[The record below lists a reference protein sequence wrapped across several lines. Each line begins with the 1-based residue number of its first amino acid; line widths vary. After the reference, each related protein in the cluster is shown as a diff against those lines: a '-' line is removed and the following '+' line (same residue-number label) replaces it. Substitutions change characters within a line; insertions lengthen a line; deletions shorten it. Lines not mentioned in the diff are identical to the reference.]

1 MSLQSLTNDI
11 RDWLTEKANETKKV
25 YTKVANAV
33 SPPPTPTVGIR
44 DVIRELPSAASKVF
58 TLGIAPLVEKNV
70 RSFAV
75 NPSLYV
81 KKAIDASTPKVAV
94 SPRTYTRLTGKP
106 LPANYQ
112 QPTVAETFNFPLT
125 MGLAKVVPSI
135 KNAAAKSAPVI
146 KNAAEDAFAKGRQA
160 ISNESFGDDF
170 MSEIENI
177 LNADRIVPEERILT
191 SAEKN
196 DAILRDLERSVYQKI
211 KSESAGAD
219 LADEMASQ
227 YERFKDILQLPQ
239 FRLPSVKERLLN
251 GDFSTFKKEAE
262 ARKILS
268 PIESSRLFY
277 SSDMNEDE
285 VLERFKDLLK
295 KESPELFMGKEV
307 AKNLGY
313 SMESWKLPDIG
324 TPFEKE
330 ISGLLP
336 KGETTPLLSAGRKP
350 TLREAINIFKKTGK
364 VVDFE
369 TVKKDT
375 GKPFVFGETGAN
387 FRNIP
392 VRGGAGREIPVS
404 IKKPE
409 DFVMERLTTDPEG
422 LRDIGVFR
430 RANVDVYRNFERVY
444 GDRFPQVKKELLDP
458 FDAAK
463 GKFVDD
469 WRALAEDLKTNIVD
483 KLGIQKGSKLSALVQ
498 QFGEGKIP
506 LSQLMRKTKD
516 WQKVVKADEF
526 FRNRYSDLI
535 EWVNATR
542 AKVYPNDPTKIIPK
556 RKDYYRHFQE
566 LNEGLEGL
574 KNIFES
580 PASISQSLEGI
591 SPFTKP
597 KSKFLSFAQ
606 KREGDSSKQDAVGG
620 FLDYIR
626 SASFAVNIDPQI
638 ARFRNY
644 TQALRESAQEKN
656 SPIGGFLNFLEQWT
670 NDLAGKTGNLD
681 RAVMESLTGRKGLQ
695 VVNWLS
701 SLFKSN
707 AIVGN
712 ISSALNQTLSLPLG
726 VADAGPVNFARGAVE
741 TFKDLGSKAPL
752 SSRSTFLRERY
763 SSDISEQF
771 NQRLIDQPKK
781 LALWLFN
788 AVEETAT
795 RAIWNAQ
802 YQRGLSEGAKN
813 ALKFADDATKKVVAG
828 RGIGEV
834 PLNQK
839 AKIVQLVSPFQ
850 LEVANQW
857 FVFKDWMDEKTFG
870 KFLTFAISSSVL
882 AKALY
887 SLTGNSP
894 GFDPIGA
901 AIEGYTDAEKEGKSV
916 LPRVLGRLAGETIS
930 NIPFA
935 QNVVAGLPESMRSE
949 YFGKQDPSRF
959 GVGVPAYSALTN
971 PKKAIFFFGPK
982 WGGSQ
987 IRKTGQ
993 GLVALDEGGS
1003 FDAKGQLQFPTEQTA
1018 EAKAKALVFGK
1029 YDGTPARA
1037 YFDNQLSPLT
1047 QVETMAWKNQV
1058 EKGNDPL
1065 KVWTSLQLVKQERG
1079 IRGKLSSIYRD
1090 LSLTSEQK
1098 KQKADETLKEYEYL
1112 KDFLT
1117 HFNENL

>member
-11 RDWLTEKANETKKV
+11 RDWLTEKANETKNV
-25 YTKVANAV
+25 YTKIANAV
-33 SPPPTPTVGIR
+33 SPPPTPTVRIR
-44 DVIRELPSAASKVF
+44 DVVRELPDAAAKVL
-58 TLGIAPLVEKNV
+58 TLGVAPFVEKNV
-70 RSFAV
+70 RGFVAS
-75 NPSLYV
+75 PSLYA
-81 KKAIDASTPKVAV
+81 KKALDASTPKLAI
-94 SPRTYTRLTGKP
+94 SPKTYAKLTGKA
-106 LPANYQ
+106 LPANYTK
-112 QPTVAETFNFPLT
+112 PTVAETFNFPLT
-125 MGLAKVVPSI
+125 MGLVKA
-135 KNAAAKSAPVI
+135 SAPL
-146 KNAAEDAFAKGRQA
+146 KNAAEEAFAKGRQA
-160 ISNESFGDDF
+160 ISNESLGDDF
-170 MSEIENI
+170 MREIENI
-177 LNADRIVPEERILT
+177 LKADSFSQKTRELT

-196 DAILRDLERSVYQKI
+196 ASALRDFEQSIYQKI
-211 KSESAGAD
+211 RGESIGAD
-219 LADEMASQ
+219 TTDEMASQ
-227 YERFKDILQLPQ
+227 YAQFKDILNLPQ

-262 ARKILS
+262 ARKALS
-268 PIESSRLFY
+268 PVESSRLFY
-277 SSDMNEDE
+277 SSDMSEDE
-285 VLERFKDLLK
+285 VLQRFKDLLQ
-295 KESPELFMGKEV
+295 KENPELFMGKAA

-313 SMESWKLPDIG
+313 SMEKWSLPDIG
-324 TPFEKE
+324 NPFETE

-336 KGETTPLLSAGRKP
+336 KGEATPLLSAGRKP
-350 TLREAINIFKKTGK
+350 TLQEAVRIFKKIGK

-369 TVKKDT
+369 IVKKDT

-387 FRNIP
+387 FKEIP
-392 VRGGAGREIPVS
+392 VRGGAGKDIPIS

-430 RANVDVYRNFERVY
+430 RANVDVYRNFEHVY
-444 GDRFPQVKKELLDP
+444 GDRFPQVKEELLDP
-458 FDAAK
+458 FDASK
-463 GKFVDD
+463 GKFIDD
-469 WRALAEDLKTNIVD
+469 WRAMAEDLKTNIVD
-483 KLGIQKGSKLSALVQ
+483 KLGIRKGSKLSALVQ
-498 QFGEGKIP
+498 QFGEGKLP
-506 LSQLMRKTKD
+506 LSQLMQKTKD
-516 WQKVVKADEF
+516 WKKVVKADEF
-526 FRNRYSDLI
+526 FRSRYNDLI
-535 EWVNATR
+535 DWVNATR
-542 AKVYPNDPTKIIPK
+542 ARVYPNDPTKIIPK
-556 RKDYYRHFQE
+556 RRDYYRHFQE

-580 PASISQSLEGI
+580 PASISQALEGV

-620 FLDYIR
+620 FLNYIR

-644 TQALRESAQEKN
+644 TKALRESAQEKN
-656 SPIGGFLNFLEQWT
+656 APIGGFLNFLEQWT

-701 SLFKSN
+701 SRFKSN

-726 VADAGPVNFARGAVE
+726 VADAGPVNFAKGVVE
-741 TFKDLGSKAPL
+741 TFKDLGRKDSL
-752 SSRSTFLRERY
+752 SSRAAFMRERY

-771 NQRLIDQPKK
+771 NQGLLDKPKK

-788 AVEETAT
+788 AIEETAT

-802 YQRGLSEGAKN
+802 YQRGLSEGAEN
-813 ALKFADDATKKVVAG
+813 AVKFASDATRKVVAG

-857 FVFKDWMDEKTFG
+857 LVLKDWMDEKTFG

-901 AIEGYTDAEKEGKSV
+901 AIEGYTDAEKEGKSAI
-916 LPRVLGRLAGETIS
+916 PRVLGRVAGEVAS
-930 NIPFA
+930 NIPFS
-935 QNVVAGLPESMRSE
+935 QNIVAGLPESLRSE

-971 PKKAIFFFGPK
+971 PQKALFFFGPS

-993 GLVALDEGGS
+993 GLVALSEGGS
-1003 FDAKGQLQFPTEQTA
+1003 ITAKGELQFPTEQSA

-1029 YDGTPARA
+1029 YAGTPARA

-1047 QVETMAWKNQV
+1047 QIETLAWKNQV
-1058 EKGNDPL
+1058 AKGNDPL
-1065 KVWTSLQLVKQERG
+1065 KVWTSLQIIKQERG

-1090 LSLTSEQK
+1090 LSLTPEEK